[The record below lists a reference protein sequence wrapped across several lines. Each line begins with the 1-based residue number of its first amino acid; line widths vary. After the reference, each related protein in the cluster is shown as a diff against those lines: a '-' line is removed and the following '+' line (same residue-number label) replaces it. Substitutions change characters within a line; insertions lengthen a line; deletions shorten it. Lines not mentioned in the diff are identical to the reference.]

1 MGFEDYTS
9 PADDVETGLQPE
21 ATEIGPKPPVLSF
34 QRNSDIRFEKF
45 GQTFTYDSIALYQ
58 EDGNLVTLE
67 SFKKLPPSVLL
78 QTVLNISQMIDS
90 QQDIKA
96 FSEGGLDIDAA
107 VENSEEVL
115 AIQFQDI
122 KKVLGDLS
130 FTQQFS
136 KEDLTKML
144 DYVYETGKF
153 KPFTEGLSFV
163 LFTSALACQRE
174 LLYSAMESRKMRLKE
189 ASEVIRRLPYGGIFL
204 LSGEPSTNELSQFFT
219 QTEDEAEK
227 NLVVDQQGRYFLV
240 QGMSKDRGV
249 ITYRKFPDLV
259 ADFHTHRIDYP
270 FSIEDINTYKSLG
283 DSRDI
288 YSITSDK
295 VRFFVCSPGGIFEFE
310 GNLEENVFDKQDRKS
325 DSLVIPC
332 TITNDDTGE
341 EASFD
346 VYTNHTRGESGRFI
360 QEQMQKSP
368 SRLRIELENG
378 DIIRFTSWKELKR
391 DDKLNLGIGKLHK

>member
-1 MGFEDYTS
+1 MGFEDYT
-9 PADDVETGLQPE
+9 PPVDDIETGLQPE
-21 ATEIGPKPPVLSF
+21 ATESGPKPPVLSF
-34 QRNSDIRFEKF
+34 KRNSDIHFERF

-67 SFKKLPPSVLL
+67 SLEKLPPSVLI
-78 QTVLNISQMIDS
+78 QTVLNISQMIES
-90 QQDIKA
+90 RQDIKA

-107 VENSEEVL
+107 VENGEEVL
-115 AIQFQDI
+115 AMQFQDI
-122 KKVLGDLS
+122 RKVLGDLA

-136 KEDLTKML
+136 KENLIKIL
-144 DYVYETGKF
+144 DYVYETEKP
-153 KPFTEGLSFV
+153 KPFTEGLSSV

-174 LLYSAMESRKMRLKE
+174 LLYSAMESRKMSLE
-189 ASEVIRRLPYGGIFL
+189 EVSGVIRKLPYGGTFL
-204 LSGEPSTNELSQFFT
+204 LDGEPTASELSQFFT

-227 NLVVDQQGRYFLV
+227 NLVIDQQGRYFLV

-249 ITYRKFPDLV
+249 ITYREFPDLV

-270 FSIEDINTYKSLG
+270 FSTGDINTYKSLG

-325 DSLVIPC
+325 DSLMIPC
-332 TITNDDTGE
+332 TVTNEDTGE

-360 QEQMQKSP
+360 QEQMQKRP
-368 SRLRIELENG
+368 RRLRIELKNG
-378 DIIRFTSWKELKR
+378 DVIRFTSWEELKR
-391 DDKLNLGIGKLHK
+391 NDKLNLGIGELHE